1 MKSMRMMLML
11 AMLAVASIAAA
22 DTAAPA
28 DAAAESRSLT
38 VKTFTLKHR
47 SAERAVA
54 IIKPLLSAEGSV
66 SLQANSLIINDT
78 PANVKKISA
87 AVAEY
92 DRPAQAFKLTVRL
105 VAASRAAQANVPE
118 ELKEIGAKLA
128 VLQFNA
134 FEALGSANVDAKEGD
149 TGLID
154 LQTGYRADFKLGE
167 YDPASDTVKV
177 EDFRVSRQ
185 QNDQLAQLVKTTLN
199 LKVGQMFILGATK
212 SSTSA
217 RALMVVVTAKR

>member
-1 MKSMRMMLML
+1 MMLVL
-11 AMLAVASIAAA
+11 AMLAVASIA
-22 DTAAPA
+22 TAETAVPA
-28 DAAAESRSLT
+28 DAATEARSLT

-105 VAASRAAQANVPE
+105 VAASRAAQPNVPE

-185 QNDQLAQLVKTTLN
+185 QNDQLTQLVKTTLN

-217 RALMVVVTAKR
+217 RALMVVVTARR